1 MDPVLSHTLSAFRIM
16 FIPHVLL
23 KSLPP
28 VLSSLLIS
36 LLPVTPINLI
46 IFFLV
51 LTIIYTTDMFHLSKK
66 ETYSCRK
73 DTLVKKSSFSLW
85 TLIKNTYYYYFM
97 IAFAVNLI
105 TLTDFQML
113 NVNAIQSMT

>member
-1 MDPVLSHTLSAFRIM
+1 MDPVLSHAISSFRIM
-16 FIPHVLL
+16 FIPDMLV
-23 KSLPP
+23 KTLPP
-28 VLSSLLIS
+28 VLSSLIIS
-36 LLPVTPINLI
+36 VLPVTPINLI
-46 IFFLV
+46 IFLLV

-66 ETYSCRK
+66 YTYTCSK

-97 IAFAVNLI
+97 IAFAFNLI

-113 NVNAIQSMT
+113 NVNAIASMT